1 MVHPV
6 CLQVFKLEGLTQAAR
21 AKVAFTALE
30 LTRFVKSRGRCCR
43 VQVYEEMKS
52 ELAIMAKPRDPNV
65 LVVHGVYG
73 ICVATSPSHP

>member
-1 MVHPV
+1 MHPFG
-6 CLQVFKLEGLTQAAR
+6 LQVFKLEGLTQAAR
-21 AKVAFTALE
+21 AKVAFAALE
-30 LTRFVKSRGRCCR
+30 LTRSAEPRGRCCR